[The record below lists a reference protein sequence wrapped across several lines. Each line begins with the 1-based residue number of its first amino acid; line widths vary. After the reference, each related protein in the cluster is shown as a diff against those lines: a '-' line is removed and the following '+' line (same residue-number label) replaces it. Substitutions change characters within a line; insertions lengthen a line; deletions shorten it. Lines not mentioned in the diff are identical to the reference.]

1 MLHALDEPGSLK
13 PRQPPMNNPL
23 ASRDAVEVGKGADL
37 VVCDSASIPD
47 RQQQG
52 DIFRV
57 RKRDMSPAV
66 SHEYVSLSNVC
77 KVKLSP
83 SSEIDQAPRSV
94 LIQSVSPS
102 RSIASKE
109 DPLRLTEIGCAPS
122 DIQWREVKEIW
133 P

>member
-52 DIFRV
+52 HIIRV
-57 RKRDMSPAV
+57 GKRDLAPPV
-66 SHEYVSLSNVC
+66 SHEYVSLSNVR
-77 KVKLSP
+77 KLKLCP
-83 SSEIDQAPRSV
+83 SREITQVPRSV
-94 LIQSVSPS
+94 LIQSVSPRS
-102 RSIASKE
+102 SIASKE
-109 DPLRLTEIGCAPS
+109 EPLRLIEIGCAPS
-122 DIQWREVKEIW
+122 DIQWREVKEI
-133 P
+133 